1 MIRVL
6 VVDDSALMR
15 RLLARSLEQ
24 EGDIQVVGSA
34 ADAYQAR
41 DLLVQLKPDV
51 ITLDVE
57 MPKMNGLELLKRYMP
72 VLPTPTI
79 MVSAVTGQGSELAA
93 QCLSAGA
100 VDVCTKPEGSVGE
113 HGFDGLRDRIRT
125 AAKAKLQR
133 TRAQGPTRTA
143 ESMRAHPET
152 LVVVGSSTGG
162 VQALD
167 LFLRQWPKMAPP
179 LVLAQHMPTGFT
191 AGLARSLAERTGLDV
206 KEASPGEHLRPG
218 LVRIAPANDHHT
230 VVVRREGQYALEMVG
245 GEKVCHQRP
254 AVDVLFDS
262 AAKVAGRHGV
272 GVLLTGMGRDGAAG
286 LLAMR
291 QAGAYTIGQDEA
303 SSVVYGMPRAAKELG
318 AVDLQL
324 GLDHIVPHLLA
335 RLAAEAGPRGDHQE
349 NRSKAS

>member
-1 MIRVL
+1 
-6 VVDDSALMR
+6 
-15 RLLARSLEQ
+15 
-24 EGDIQVVGSA
+24 
-34 ADAYQAR
+34 
-41 DLLVQLKPDV
+41 
-51 ITLDVE
+51 
-57 MPKMNGLELLKRYMP
+57 
-72 VLPTPTI
+72 
-79 MVSAVTGQGSELAA
+79 
-93 QCLSAGA
+93 
-100 VDVCTKPEGSVGE
+100 
-113 HGFDGLRDRIRT
+113 
-125 AAKAKLQR
+125 
-133 TRAQGPTRTA
+133 
-143 ESMRAHPET
+143 
-152 LVVVGSSTGG
+152 
-162 VQALD
+162 
-167 LFLRQWPKMAPP
+167 
-179 LVLAQHMPTGFT
+179 
-191 AGLARSLAERTGLDV
+191 
-206 KEASPGEHLRPG
+206 
-218 LVRIAPANDHHT
+218 
-230 VVVRREGQYALEMVG
+230 VG